1 MKGIMRK
8 LRNEIWY
15 VLFVLPGFCLFVFA
29 VVIPLF
35 MGAGYS
41 FTDWNGVSASA
52 SYIGWDNYRHAVQ
65 DRDFWRALIN
75 TFKYAVILTIVVN
88 ALSLLLALILDSYL
102 KFKHLFRT
110 IFFLP
115 GVLSIVLSGF
125 LWNNIY
131 SRGLPNLFKLFGN
144 SSVTSPLGNPDH
156 ALLGLLIIAVWQGI
170 GQPMVIF
177 IAGLQNVSPELIE
190 SAKID
195 GAGAARRFS
204 NVILPLIAPSITIN
218 MVLVLTGALKVF
230 DLVYVTTNGGPGFAT
245 EVISTFIY
253 RNSFASLKGGYG
265 TALSM
270 IFFLVLVMVTI
281 VQLSVFRRREVEM

>member
-8 LRNEIWY
+8 LRNEVWY
-15 VLFVLPGFCLFVFA
+15 FLFVLPGLCLFVFA

-52 SYIGWDNYRHAVQ
+52 AYIGWDNYRHAVQ

-102 KFKHLFRT
+102 KFKNIFRT

-115 GVLSIVLSGF
+115 GVISIVLSGF

-156 ALLGLLIIAVWQGI
+156 ALMGLLIIAVWQGI

-195 GAGAARRFS
+195 GAGAVRRFS